1 MLSAQTRALLR
12 HGWQNLY
19 RHFTLVEVNKQT
31 LSANH
36 VYFDTLRSY
45 RSAALRVKHT
55 ITVQKTSVRHGRRPI
70 RPPPDEIITP
80 ALINPEHSNPHQLSD
95 AFTRALQDAEDALQI

>member
-31 LSANH
+31 LSAHH

-95 AFTRALQDAEDALQI
+95 AFTHALQ